1 MRVLVAEDDPISRR
15 LIERSLAKWGYDVIV
30 ACDGHEAMKVLRY
43 AQAPRLVILDWMMP
57 GMDGLQICREM
68 RKHPDEPYTYIIL
81 LTAKS
86 QRQDIIQGLDAG
98 ADDYITKP
106 FSTHELKARLRAGSR
121 ILDLQSALLTAQEEL
136 EDQATHDFLTGLP
149 NRLLFSDR
157 LTQRLAESQRNKGM
171 LSIMFL
177 DLDRFKLINDGLGH
191 NVGDLLLKQVAERL
205 TSSLRGVDTVARMG
219 GDEFTIILPSMSDPA
234 DASTIADRV
243 ISSFSK
249 PFQINE
255 HQLHVTTS
263 IGISVFPTDG
273 ADVETLVRSADSAMY
288 RAKEHGG
295 NRYQFCTDNLADMPG
310 AKMKLENGLRGA
322 LLHDEL
328 LLHYQPRV
336 NCMTGAMLGAE
347 ALIRWQHPDLGMVFP
362 DQFIPLAE
370 ETSLIMSIDEWV
382 LRTAC
387 AQNKAWQDEGLAP
400 MEISVNISARQLQ
413 HGDLAAT
420 VKSALEDS
428 GLEPRYLWLELTE
441 SALMRNPARS
451 GEILREIRDM
461 GVRISLDDF
470 GTGHSS
476 LSYLKDLPTDS
487 IKIDQSFVKNIT
499 QNADNAAIAGAVI
512 AMAHSL
518 NLKVVAE
525 GIETLEQLD
534 FLRSLN
540 CDEMQG
546 YFISRPVARDSFA
559 QLLEQEHT
567 SPAGRTRKAA

>member
-15 LIERSLAKWGYDVIV
+15 LIERTLAKWGYDVIV
-30 ACDGHEAMKVLRY
+30 ACDGHEAMNVLRY
-43 AQAPRLVILDWMMP
+43 AHAPRLAILDWMMP

-68 RKHPDEPYTYIIL
+68 RRYPDEPYTYIIL

-106 FSTHELKARLRAGSR
+106 FDTHELKARLRAGNR

-136 EDQATHDFLTGLP
+136 QDQATHDFLTGLP

-157 LTQRLAESQRNKGM
+157 LTQRLAEAQRNSSM

-219 GDEFTIILPSMSDPA
+219 GDEFTVILSSMIGSSDA
-234 DASTIADRV
+234 TTVADRV
-243 ISSFSK
+243 ISSFSE
-249 PFQINE
+249 PFQIDE
-255 HQLHVTTS
+255 HQLYVTTS

-273 ADVETLVRSADSAMY
+273 ADVETLVRSADTAMY

-295 NRYQFCTDNLADMPG
+295 NRYQFCTDNLVDMPG
-310 AKMKLENGLRGA
+310 TKIKLENSLRRA
-322 LLHDEL
+322 LGRNEL
-328 LLHYQPRV
+328 VLHYQPRV
-336 NCMTGAMLGAE
+336 NCKTGSILGAE
-347 ALIRWQHPDLGMVFP
+347 ALIRWQHPELGLVFP
-362 DQFIPLAE
+362 NQFIPLAE
-370 ETSLIMSIDEWV
+370 ETGLIVPIGEWV
-382 LRTAC
+382 VRTAC
-387 AQNKAWQDEGLAP
+387 AQNKAWQNEGLPP
-400 MEISVNISARQLQ
+400 MEVAVNISARQLQ
-413 HGDLAAT
+413 HGDLVAT
-420 VKSALEDS
+420 VGSALKDS
-428 GLEPRYLWLELTE
+428 ELDPQYLWLELTE
-441 SALMRNPARS
+441 STLMQNPDRA
-451 GEILREIRDM
+451 GEILRELKDM
-461 GVRISLDDF
+461 GVRISIDDF

-487 IKIDQSFVKNIT
+487 IKIDRSFLKNIT
-499 QNADNAAIAGAVI
+499 HDPDNAAIAGAVI

-525 GIETLEQLD
+525 GIETIEQLE

-546 YFISRPVARDSFA
+546 YFVSRPVARDSFA
-559 QLLEQEHT
+559 QMLECERPT
-567 SPAGRTRKAA
+567 PAHRARKAA